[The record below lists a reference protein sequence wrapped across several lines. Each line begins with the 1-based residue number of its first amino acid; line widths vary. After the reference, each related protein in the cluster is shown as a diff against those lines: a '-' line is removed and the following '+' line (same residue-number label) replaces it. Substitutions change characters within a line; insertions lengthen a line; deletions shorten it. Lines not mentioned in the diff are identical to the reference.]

1 MDYTERDAQAL
12 IIKNHLSIVTA
23 QKAVDYLT
31 GAAADAALLNADYF
45 HALSEGYG
53 FIMSLQFT
61 NFDGSP
67 YFTHTE
73 VMEMIATLESGN
85 GFWDRTS
92 SELLDMASTIQIAA
106 GL

>member
-1 MDYTERDAQAL
+1 MLTLPNPTNQIQLDPLLEAQFL
-12 IIKNHLSIVTA
+12 
-23 QKAVDYLT
+23 DYLT
-31 GAAADAALLNADYF
+31 GAAADAALLNAEYF